1 MYGYIN
7 TANQKLWNAAISTKR
22 NCQNENKP
30 LIQSDLKLKQK
41 RLQTTSI
48 NTVRLRKMKMEY
60 ANKKILN
67 NPGGR
72 CLQKQHIWNMSETPA
87 PDITDGEMLQMYTW
101 F

>member
-1 MYGYIN
+1 M
-7 TANQKLWNAAISTKR
+7 WNAALSTRK
-22 NCQNENKP
+22 NCQNENKH

-48 NTVRLRKMKMEY
+48 DTVILTKIKMEY

-67 NPGGR
+67 NPGGK
-72 CLQKQHIWNMSETPA
+72 CLQKQHFWNMSETPA
-87 PDITDGEMLQMYTW
+87 PNITDGEMLQMYTW